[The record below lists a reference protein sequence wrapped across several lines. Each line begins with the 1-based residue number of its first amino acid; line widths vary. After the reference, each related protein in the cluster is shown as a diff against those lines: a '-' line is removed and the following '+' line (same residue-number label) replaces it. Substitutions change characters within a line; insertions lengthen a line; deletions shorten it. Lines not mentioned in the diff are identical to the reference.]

1 MLSGSSREDMLEVCQ
16 YEFSVASLFWNYHLA
31 RISYHAIY
39 KVVSLY
45 DMIIQRESVIN
56 YHEISVLENK
66 SFINWTNLHSS
77 NNYIYTY

>member
-1 MLSGSSREDMLEVCQ
+1 MV
-16 YEFSVASLFWNYHLA
+16 SVFRNYCLT
-31 RISYHAIY
+31 RISYYAMY

-45 DMIIQRESVIN
+45 DVIIQRESVIN

-66 SFINWTNLHSS
+66 PFINWTNLHSS

>member
-1 MLSGSSREDMLEVCQ
+1 MVEICQ
-16 YEFSVASLFWNYHLA
+16 WEFSVVSLFWNYCLTQ
-31 RISYHAIY
+31 ISYYAID

-66 SFINWTNLHSS
+66 SFINWTNLHSA